1 MRITRRVL
9 TPVLLAAALTAAA
22 CLCLGPAPPSGA
34 SASPSPATS
43 SGASAAP
50 ATGTVTLRIGW
61 TVGPDSLSPFIGVE
75 TASAEILYLIYDRLF
90 GMGFDGKPVPQLA
103 TELPTRANGGISAD
117 GKTWTVHI
125 RPGVTWQD
133 GRPLTA
139 ADVAFTYNL
148 IIDNQL
154 TSFLQAVKDIE
165 KVEAVDDTTLRF
177 TMSAPKADMLYV
189 IVYIIPEHIWGKVKV
204 SMLERSYSSKPP
216 IVGSGPFQ
224 VTEFKNGAYT
234 KLVRNLGYWGSDV
247 PEWGSPKVDELIF
260 QCYTNPDTM
269 TQDLRGGTIDAAQGI
284 PGAQFPA
291 LQGDG
296 KLKAIAYNYIN
307 WDYFDFNCYD
317 GVKSKGNPVLR
328 DAVFRVAL
336 DYAIDRDKICAL
348 VYNGRAKP
356 GYTLVNADTW
366 RDPDFH
372 WEPPAGVKR
381 TFDIGKANGLLDAAG
396 YKDTNGDGIREDK
409 KGKPISLRLW
419 ALAESTSTQAE
430 GKLITGWFEQL
441 GLDIRYE
448 VVDNGVASD
457 AMYAW
462 DGDYPA
468 PDYDMILW
476 FWDGYWDPGSTLQ
489 CFTTSQIG
497 WWNEVYWSSAEFDK
511 LCAQQGQE
519 LDAQKRAALIYRMQE
534 VMYAENPQNVLTY
547 FDYLQAVNVE
557 KWEGWTP
564 YYDAEGPVFY
574 NGMVRSYINVG
585 PKAAASAASG
595 GSGVGGSGAGLVI
608 GMVIAVVIVAGV
620 LVWWLRRRRAGRAE
634 EV

>member
-1 MRITRRVL
+1 MITQV
-9 TPVLLAAALTAAA
+9 VLAAALAVVA
-22 CLCLGPAPPSGA
+22 CLGWTSPSSSA
-34 SASPSPATS
+34 TSASPA
-43 SGASAAP
+43 AAP
-50 ATGTVTLRIGW
+50 DTITLRIGW
-61 TVGPDSLSPFIGVE
+61 TTGPDSLSPFIGVE
-75 TASAEILYLIYDRLF
+75 TASAEVLYLIYDRLF
-90 GMGFDGKPVPQLA
+90 GMGLDGKPVPQLA
-103 TELPTRANGGISAD
+103 TELPTRENGGISAD
-117 GKTWTVHI
+117 GKSWTVHI

-139 ADVAFTYNL
+139 RDVAFTYNL
-148 IIDNQL
+148 IIDNGL

-204 SMLERSYSSKPP
+204 STLERSYANKPP

-224 VTEFKNGAYT
+224 VTEFRNGEYT
-234 KLVRNLGYWGSDV
+234 KLVRNPAYWGNDV
-247 PEWGSPKVDELIF
+247 PEWGPPRVDELIF
-260 QCYTNPDTM
+260 QSYTNPDTM
-269 TQDLRGGTIDAAQGI
+269 TQDLRSGTIDAAQGI
-284 PGAQFPA
+284 PSAQFPA
-291 LQGDG
+291 LQGDSR
-296 KLKAIAYNYIN
+296 LKAIAYNYIN
-307 WDYFDFNCYD
+307 WDYFDFNCSD
-317 GVKSKGNPVLR
+317 GPKSKGNPVLR
-328 DAVFRVAL
+328 DPAFRVAL
-336 DYAIDRDKICAL
+336 DYAIDRDKICQL

-356 GYTLVNADTW
+356 GYTMMTTDTW

-381 TFDIGKANGLLDAAG
+381 PFDIAKANVLLEAAG
-396 YKDTNGDGIREDK
+396 YRDSDGDGIREDK
-409 KGKPISLRLW
+409 KGKPVSLRLW
-419 ALAESTSTQAE
+419 ALAESTSTQGE
-430 GKLITGWFEQL
+430 GKLITGWFKQL
-441 GLDIRYE
+441 GLDIRFE

-462 DGDYPA
+462 DGDFPA

-497 WWNEVYWSSAEFDK
+497 WWNEVYWSNAEFDK

-557 KWEGWTP
+557 KWTGWTP

-574 NGMVRSYINVG
+574 NGMPLSYINVG
-585 PKAAASAASG
+585 PRTTVGTAG
-595 GSGVGGSGAGLVI
+595 GGTGSSSTGLIFGVP
-608 GMVIAVVIVAGV
+608 IAVVIVAGV
-620 LVWWLRRRRAGRAE
+620 LVWWLRRRRQDRAE

>member
-1 MRITRRVL
+1 MRITRRTL

-22 CLCLGPAPPSGA
+22 CLAWGPATSSGA
-34 SASPSPATS
+34 SASPSPA
-43 SGASAAP
+43 P
-50 ATGTVTLRIGW
+50 GTVTLRIGW

-75 TASAEILYLIYDRLF
+75 TASSEVLYLIYDRLF

-103 TELPTRANGGISAD
+103 TELPTRENGGISAD

-154 TSFLQAVKDIE
+154 TSFLQAVKDIK

-204 SMLERSYSSKPP
+204 PTLERSHANKPP

-234 KLVRNLGYWGSDV
+234 KLARNPGYWGNDV

-260 QCYTNPDTM
+260 QCYTNSDTM
-269 TQDLRGGTIDAAQGI
+269 TQDLRGGAIDAAQGI

-291 LQGDG
+291 LEGDS

-317 GVKSKGNPVLR
+317 GVKSKGDPVLR
-328 DAVFRVAL
+328 DPAFRVAL
-336 DYAIDRDKICAL
+336 DYAIDRDKICEL

-356 GYTLVNADTW
+356 GYTLINADTW

-372 WEPPAGVKR
+372 WEPPTGVKR
-381 TFDIGKANGLLDAAG
+381 TFDIAKANELLDAGG
-396 YKDTNGDGIREDK
+396 YGDTNGDGIREDK
-409 KGKPISLRLW
+409 KGKPIALRLW

-497 WWNEVYWSSAEFDK
+497 WWNEVYWSNAEFDK

-519 LDAQKRAALIYRMQE
+519 LDAQKRAALIYRVQE
-534 VMYAENPQNVLTY
+534 LMYAENPQNVLTY

-564 YYDAEGPVFY
+564 YYNAEGPVFY
-574 NGMVRSYINVG
+574 NGMPRSYINVG

-595 GSGVGGSGAGLVI
+595 GGGGAGGAGLIFGVP
-608 GMVIAVVIVAGV
+608 IAVVIVAGV
-620 LVWWLRRRRAGRAE
+620 LVWWLRRRRTGRAE

>member
-1 MRITRRVL
+1 MITQV
-9 TPVLLAAALTAAA
+9 VLAAALAVVA
-22 CLCLGPAPPSGA
+22 CLGWTSPSSSA
-34 SASPSPATS
+34 TSASPAAT
-43 SGASAAP
+43 P
-50 ATGTVTLRIGW
+50 DTITLRIGW
-61 TVGPDSLSPFIGVE
+61 TTGPDSLSPFIGVE
-75 TASAEILYLIYDRLF
+75 TASAEVLYLIYDRLF
-90 GMGFDGKPVPQLA
+90 GMGLDGKPVPQLA
-103 TELPTRANGGISAD
+103 TELPTRENGGISAD
-117 GKTWTVHI
+117 GKSWTVHI

-133 GRPLTA
+133 GRQLTA
-139 ADVAFTYNL
+139 RDVAFTYNL
-148 IIDNQL
+148 IIDNGL

-204 SMLERSYSSKPP
+204 PTLERSYANKPP

-224 VTEFKNGAYT
+224 VTEFKNGEYT
-234 KLVRNLGYWGSDV
+234 KLVRNPGYWGNDV
-247 PEWGSPKVDELIF
+247 PEWGPPKVDELIF
-260 QCYTNPDTM
+260 QAYTNPDTM
-269 TQDLRGGTIDAAQGI
+269 TQDLRSGTIDAAQGI
-284 PGAQFPA
+284 PSAQFPA
-291 LQGDG
+291 LQGDSR
-296 KLKAIAYNYIN
+296 LKAIAYNYIN
-307 WDYFDFNCYD
+307 WDYFDFNCSD
-317 GVKSKGNPVLR
+317 GPKSKGNPVLR
-328 DAVFRVAL
+328 DPAFRVAL
-336 DYAIDRDKICAL
+336 DYAIDRDKICQL

-356 GYTLVNADTW
+356 GYTMMTADTW

-381 TFDIGKANGLLDAAG
+381 PFDIAKANALLEAAG
-396 YKDTNGDGIREDK
+396 YRDSDGDGIREDK
-409 KGKPISLRLW
+409 KGKPVSLRLW
-419 ALAESTSTQAE
+419 ALAESTSTQGE
-430 GKLITGWFEQL
+430 GKLITGWFKQL
-441 GLDIRYE
+441 GLDIRFE

-462 DGDYPA
+462 DGDFPA

-497 WWNEVYWSSAEFDK
+497 WWNEVYWSNAEFDK
-511 LCAQQGQE
+511 LCAQQGRE

-557 KWEGWTP
+557 KWTGWTP

-574 NGMVRSYINVG
+574 NGMPLSYINVG
-585 PKAAASAASG
+585 PRTTAGTGGGGG
-595 GSGVGGSGAGLVI
+595 GSSSTGLVF
-608 GMVIAVVIVAGV
+608 GVPMAVVIVAGV
-620 LVWWLRRRRAGRAE
+620 LVWWLRRRRQDRAE